1 MVQELTYDQAR
12 RVVDDRLFECQSTE
26 ELQPLDTI
34 VGQDRAVR
42 ALKFGLRIKDKGFNL
57 FVSGPP
63 GTGRKTAI
71 HDYVSK
77 LAADRPVPPDWV
89 YVNNFV
95 DSSRPRAI
103 SLPAGQ
109 GNEFKK
115 AMERMVTQIVPA
127 LREAFESADY
137 AKKRESIMQA
147 INQERNE
154 IVANIN
160 AMAKE
165 AGFLLQ
171 PSPIGLA
178 LTPIVDG
185 RLLTDPEFQQL
196 PLALQKKIQQERE
209 ILNSRIGDAFR
220 PLQEISRKVDKELQ
234 DLNRNVAA
242 YAVEAY
248 IGSVREEFKDND
260 EVLEYLNEVENDIV
274 DNVPLFLSPQNKEAG
289 AAVDP
294 TRNYLVNLIVD
305 NSKTKGAPVQTE
317 MNPTY
322 GRLFGFS
329 EREARFGTLVTD
341 YTMIRS
347 GTLHRANGGYL
358 IIPVERMFH
367 DPMVWEALKQTISTG
382 NLELEDAVSRVGY
395 MVTKT
400 LRPEP
405 IPFDAKIVL
414 IGNPQVYSILYS
426 LDNDF
431 KELFKVKAD
440 FDTSMDR
447 TPENIESY
455 AAFVCALV
463 EKEDLLHLDPTA
475 LAALIE
481 HSSRMAE
488 DQGKLSTQFANVADI
503 IREASFYAREEGSP
517 NITKKHILMQLEEKN
532 YRSNMIQKKLEE
544 LVANGIYLID
554 IEGSKVGQVNG
565 LAVLGV
571 GDFAFGRPSR
581 ITASVGVG
589 REGIVDIERQA
600 QMGGATHT
608 KGVLIL
614 NGFLN
619 ERYAREF
626 PLSLSAR
633 LVFEQS
639 YSGVDGDSASSTELY
654 ALLSALSR
662 VPIRQNVAVTGS
674 VNQKGEVQAIGGV
687 NEKVEGYYETCKAIG
702 LTGEQGCM
710 IPRSNV
716 QNLMLKEEV
725 VEAIKEGKFHI
736 WPVATIDEGIEVLTG
751 VRAGH
756 LQEDGTY
763 EEGTINDLVSK
774 RLKEMA
780 EAVKTDRKSVV

>member
-71 HDYVSK
+71 HDYGSK

-503 IREASFYAREEGSP
+503 YAEASFYAREEGSP

-544 LVANGIYLID
+544 LVAKGIYLID

-581 ITASVGVG
+581 ITAAVGGDG
-589 REGIVDIERQA
+589 RGSW
-600 QMGGATHT
+600 T
-608 KGVLIL
+608 
-614 NGFLN
+614 
-619 ERYAREF
+619 
-626 PLSLSAR
+626 S
-633 LVFEQS
+633 
-639 YSGVDGDSASSTELY
+639 SASPDGRCHAHQRGPHPQRFPQR
-654 ALLSALSR
+654 ALRPR
-662 VPIRQNVAVTGS
+662 VPS
-674 VNQKGEVQAIGGV
+674 VAIG
-687 NEKVEGYYETCKAIG
+687 
-702 LTGEQGCM
+702 
-710 IPRSNV
+710 P
-716 QNLMLKEEV
+716 
-725 VEAIKEGKFHI
+725 F
-736 WPVATIDEGIEVLTG
+736 G
-751 VRAGH
+751 VRAVLLWG
-756 LQEDGTY
+756 G
-763 EEGTINDLVSK
+763 
-774 RLKEMA
+774 R
-780 EAVKTDRKSVV
+780 R